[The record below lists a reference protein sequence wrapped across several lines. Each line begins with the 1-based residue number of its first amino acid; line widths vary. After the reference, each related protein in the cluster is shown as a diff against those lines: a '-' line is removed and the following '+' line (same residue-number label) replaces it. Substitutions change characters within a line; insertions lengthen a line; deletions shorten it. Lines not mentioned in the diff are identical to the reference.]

1 MGVALMLG
9 GGAPTL
15 TLETG
20 ALAALD
26 KMGVEFDA
34 ISTAGAGMVVG
45 LLYAAPK
52 GKSRQQALADSRH
65 MGVHDAIYNHFPIN
79 FKVFHK
85 PGPMAE
91 AYRHALNAMPRLP
104 LGNSSMERFYSDWMS
119 LMFSMFCPS
128 SLGQSSQGLCE
139 HAPWIDE
146 VVDFEQ
152 LKAFPGEF
160 YMNAYNMTDQR
171 MDIFDKDEI
180 TPDHFRAALAFPMI
194 YPPYRLNGK
203 LYIEGSAIDTL
214 CFRGLLEYRKER
226 IEKGDM
232 DRLDH
237 IVVFDVLS
245 SEDIIQEPKN
255 LYDAW
260 IQSIMIP
267 LVEIAKDDLKMFE
280 LVHRKK
286 WKKQAPEL
294 KKISFDIPKS
304 YWPNALDWSYSNLET
319 LYDIGYRAGMNF
331 YEENEHIFSKKKKD
345 KKKKDKGKKGKK

>member
-1 MGVALMLG
+1 MANALMLG

-26 KMGVEFDA
+26 EMGVEFDA

-65 MGVHDAIYNHFPIN
+65 MGVHDAIYQNFPIN

-91 AYRHALNAMPRLP
+91 LYRHSLSMMPRMP
-104 LGNSSMERFYSDWMS
+104 LGNSSVERFCSDWAA
-119 LMFSMFCPS
+119 LMFSAFCPS
-128 SLGQSSQGLCE
+128 SLTEGSHGLCE

-146 VVDFEQ
+146 IVDFEQ

-160 YMNAYNMTDQR
+160 YMNAYNVTDQK
-171 MDIFDKDEI
+171 MDIFHKDEI
-180 TPDHFRAALAFPMI
+180 TPDHFRASLAFPMI

-214 CFRGLLEYRKER
+214 CFRGLLEYRHDR
-226 IEKGDM
+226 IKKKK
-232 DRLDH
+232 LKPLKN
-237 IVVFDVLS
+237 IIVFDVLS
-245 SEDIIQEPKN
+245 SEDIIQEPKS

-280 LVHRKK
+280 LVHKKK
-286 WKKQAPEL
+286 WDKPPEL
-294 KKISFDIPKS
+294 KRISFDIPKS
-304 YWPNALDWSYSNLET
+304 YWPKILDWSYSNLET
-319 LYDIGYRAGMNF
+319 LYDIGYRAGIKF
-331 YEENEHIFSKKKKD
+331 YEENEDIFTKKKD
-345 KKKKDKGKKGKK
+345 KKKKKKGGK

>member
-1 MGVALMLG
+1 MLG

-26 KMGVEFDA
+26 QMGVEFDA
-34 ISTAGAGMVVG
+34 ISTAGAGMLVG

-52 GKSRQQALADSRH
+52 GKSRRQALNDSKH
-65 MGVHDAIYNHFPIN
+65 MGVHDAIYQNFPVN

-85 PGPMAE
+85 PGPMADL
-91 AYRHALNAMPRLP
+91 YRQSLRMMPNMP
-104 LGNSSMERFYSDWMS
+104 FGDSSIEQFCGDWTA

-128 SLGQSSQGLCE
+128 DLSETSQGLCA
-139 HAPWIDE
+139 HAPWIDD
-146 VVDFEQ
+146 VVDFRR

-160 YMNAYNMTDQR
+160 YMNAYNITDHQ
-171 MDIFDKDEI
+171 MDIFRKDEI

-214 CFRGLLEYRKER
+214 CFRGLLEYRHER
-226 IEKGDM
+226 IQKKE
-232 DRLDH
+232 LEPLEH
-237 IVVFDVLS
+237 IIVFDVLS
-245 SEDIIQEPKN
+245 SDHIIQEPKN

-267 LVEIAKDDLKMFE
+267 LVEIAKGDLKMFE
-280 LVHRKK
+280 HVHRKK
-286 WKKQAPEL
+286 WKNPPEL
-294 KKISFDIPKS
+294 KKISFDIPKN
-304 YWPNALDWSYSNLET
+304 YWPKVLDWSRSNLET
-319 LYDIGYRAGMNF
+319 LFDIGYRSGMKF
-331 YEENEHIFSKKKKD
+331 YEDNERIFTRKKRKD
-345 KKKKDKGKKGKK
+345 AGH